1 MVVIGTLTPYE
12 AEEDIEISLA
22 LLEKRTAEVKLQS
35 TRSKRSLYAL
45 NISR

>member
-1 MVVIGTLTPYE
+1 MVVIGTLTLYE

-22 LLEKRTAEVKLQS
+22 MLEKRAVGVKLQS